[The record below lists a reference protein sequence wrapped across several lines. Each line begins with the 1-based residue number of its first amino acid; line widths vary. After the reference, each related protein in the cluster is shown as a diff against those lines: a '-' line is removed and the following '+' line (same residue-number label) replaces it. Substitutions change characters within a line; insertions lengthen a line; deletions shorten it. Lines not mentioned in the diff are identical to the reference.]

1 MPAAILG
8 GTGIYNLPGVEVNE
22 DGTIEVEG
30 KEVTKITVEGKDFFD
45 YQTRQGP
52 FNAAPQNKL
61 SR

>member
-30 KEVTKITVEGKDFFD
+30 KEVTKITVEGKCRRS
-45 YQTRQGP
+45 YESSVC
-52 FNAAPQNKL
+52 NH
-61 SR
+61 